1 VLAVGDPWVYNEYAN
16 GRLPKGFDNDKAV
29 NDLAHWLIQ
38 QIPEKY

>member
-1 VLAVGDPWVYNEYAN
+1 VLAVGDPWVYNEYTN

-38 QIPEKY
+38 QIPERD